1 MIDLLKKDDKERIVQ
16 FEQRE
21 ETKLERMKKKRD
33 QSGES
38 NNNFS
43 IRKKKEGWKEWL
55 IFSKKMT
62 KRRLFNL
69 NNEKKQS

>member
-43 IRKKKEGWKEWL
+43 IRKKKEG
-55 IFSKKMT
+55 
-62 KRRLFNL
+62 
-69 NNEKKQS
+69 